1 MKISEVL
8 AIQDKLKEK
17 AAPAKKT
24 KPKARPSTKKA
35 LKVVRTKETPNPN
48 ALQFVINAV
57 LLDNGNISF
66 ASKKEAESD
75 KMATALFERSGV
87 LSVFVMD
94 NFVTVTKDE
103 KTSWVPLKDRV
114 WKTIEET
121 VSLYQAEEKVQL
133 SEVDVINFAELSNEK
148 KLQGIEMVLNRSIR
162 TNLAQ
167 DGGGVE
173 LKGIEGNEVSIHY
186 QGACGSCPTSTSGTL
201 QYIQTQI
208 RQQLHWY
215 LLCSQAKMFCHD
227 QHVP

>member
-1 MKISEVL
+1 VKISEVL
-8 AIQDKLKEK
+8 AIQEKLKEK

-103 KTSWVPLKDRV
+103 ETSWVPLKDRV

-208 RQQLHWY
+208 RQQLHPE
-215 LLCSQAKMFCHD
+215 LTVKS
-227 QHVP
+227 V

>member
-1 MKISEVL
+1 VKISEIL
-8 AIQDKLKEK
+8 AIQEKLKEK

-208 RQQLHWY
+208 RQQLHPE
-215 LLCSQAKMFCHD
+215 LTVKS
-227 QHVP
+227 V

>member
-8 AIQDKLKEK
+8 AIQEK
-17 AAPAKKT
+17 MKGKAGPAKKT
-24 KPKARPSTKKA
+24 KPKALPSTKKA

-66 ASKKEAESD
+66 ASKKEAEND

-208 RQQLHWY
+208 RQQLHPE
-215 LLCSQAKMFCHD
+215 LTVKP
-227 QHVP
+227 V

>member
-8 AIQDKLKEK
+8 AIQEKLKEK

-208 RQQLHWY
+208 RQQLHPELTVKSVYPASRRW
-215 LLCSQAKMFCHD
+215 Q
-227 QHVP
+227 

>member
-8 AIQDKLKEK
+8 AIQEKLKEK

-208 RQQLHWY
+208 RQQLHPE
-215 LLCSQAKMFCHD
+215 LTVKSI
-227 QHVP
+227 

>member
-8 AIQDKLKEK
+8 AIQAKLNEK
-17 AAPAKKT
+17 KAPAKKP
-24 KPKARPSTKKA
+24 KPKVRPNLNKA

-48 ALQFVINAV
+48 ALQFVINGV
-57 LLDNGNISF
+57 ILDNGKISF
-66 ASKKEAESD
+66 SNKKEAEGD
-75 KMATALFERSGV
+75 KMAEALFERPGV

-94 NFVTVTKDE
+94 NFVTVTKDD

-121 VSLYQAEEKVQL
+121 VTLYQAEGKVLL
-133 SEVDVINFAELSNEK
+133 SDVDVVNFTNLNNEK

-173 LKGIEGNEVSIHY
+173 LKGIEGDEVSIHY
-186 QGACGSCPTSTSGTL
+186 EGACGSCPTSTSGTL
-201 QYIQTQI
+201 QYIQSQL
-208 RQQLHWY
+208 RQQLHPK
-215 LLCSQAKMFCHD
+215 LTVKS
-227 QHVP
+227 V

>member
-1 MKISEVL
+1 MKAKSG
-8 AIQDKLKEK
+8 
-17 AAPAKKT
+17 PAKKP
-24 KPKARPSTKKA
+24 KPKALPNTKKA
-35 LKVVRTKETPNPN
+35 LKVVRTKQTPNPN

-57 LLDNGNISF
+57 ILDNGKISF
-66 ASKKEAESD
+66 ASKEEAEGD
-75 KMATALFERSGV
+75 KMAEALFEKPGV

-103 KTSWVPLKDRV
+103 KTSWVPLKDRI

-121 VSLYQAEEKVQL
+121 VTLYQSEGKVQL
-133 SEVDVINFAELSNEK
+133 SEVDVVNFANLSNEK

-201 QYIQTQI
+201 KYIEAQI
-208 RQQLHWY
+208 RQQLHPK
-215 LLCSQAKMFCHD
+215 LTVKS
-227 QHVP
+227 V

>member
-8 AIQDKLKEK
+8 AIQEK
-17 AAPAKKT
+17 MKGKAGPAKKT
-24 KPKARPSTKKA
+24 KPKALPSTKKA

-66 ASKKEAESD
+66 ASKKEAEND

-87 LSVFVMD
+87 MSVFVMD

-103 KTSWVPLKDRV
+103 ETSWVPLKDRV
-114 WKTIEET
+114 WKTIEDT

-133 SEVDVINFAELSNEK
+133 SEVDVINFAELSNDK

-208 RQQLHWY
+208 RQQLHPE
-215 LLCSQAKMFCHD
+215 LTVKS
-227 QHVP
+227 V

>member
-8 AIQDKLKEK
+8 AIQEKLKETS
-17 AAPAKKT
+17 APVKKS
-24 KPKARPSTKKA
+24 KPKAKPNSKKA

-66 ASKKEAESD
+66 ASKKEAEGD
-75 KMATALFERSGV
+75 KMATALFERPGV

-94 NFVTVTKDE
+94 NFVTVTKDD

-114 WKTIEET
+114 WKTIDET
-121 VSLYQAEEKVQL
+121 VILYQAEGKVQL
-133 SEVDVINFAELSNEK
+133 SEVDVINFIKLNDEK

-173 LKGIEGNEVSIHY
+173 LKGIDGNEVQIHY
-186 QGACGSCPTSTSGTL
+186 QGACGSCPPSTSGTL
-201 QYIQTQI
+201 QYIQTQL
-208 RQQLHWY
+208 RQQLHPE
-215 LLCSQAKMFCHD
+215 LTVKS
-227 QHVP
+227 V

>member
-1 MKISEVL
+1 MKISQVL
-8 AIQDKLKEK
+8 AIQEKLKEK
-17 AAPAKKT
+17 AAPAKKA

-208 RQQLHWY
+208 RQQLHPE
-215 LLCSQAKMFCHD
+215 LTVKS
-227 QHVP
+227 V

>member
-8 AIQDKLKEK
+8 AIQEKLKETS
-17 AAPAKKT
+17 APVKKS
-24 KPKARPSTKKA
+24 KPKAKPNSKKA

-66 ASKKEAESD
+66 ASKKEAEGD
-75 KMATALFERSGV
+75 KMATALFERPGV

-94 NFVTVTKDE
+94 NFVTVTKDD

-114 WKTIEET
+114 WKTIDET
-121 VSLYQAEEKVQL
+121 VILYQAEGKVQL
-133 SEVDVINFAELSNEK
+133 SEVDVINFINLNDEK

-173 LKGIEGNEVSIHY
+173 LKGIAGDEVSIHS

-201 QYIQTQI
+201 QYIQTQL
-208 RQQLHWY
+208 RQQLHPK
-215 LLCSQAKMFCHD
+215 LTVKS
-227 QHVP
+227 V

>member
-8 AIQDKLKEK
+8 DIQEKLKEK

-208 RQQLHWY
+208 RQQLHPE
-215 LLCSQAKMFCHD
+215 LTVKP
-227 QHVP
+227 V

>member
-8 AIQDKLKEK
+8 AIQEK
-17 AAPAKKT
+17 MKGKAGPAKKT

-66 ASKKEAESD
+66 ASKKEAEND

-87 LSVFVMD
+87 MSVFVMD

-208 RQQLHWY
+208 RQQLHPE
-215 LLCSQAKMFCHD
+215 LTVKP
-227 QHVP
+227 V

>member
-1 MKISEVL
+1 MKISEIL
-8 AIQDKLKEK
+8 AIQEK
-17 AAPAKKT
+17 MKGKAGPAKKT
-24 KPKARPSTKKA
+24 KPKALPSTKKA

-66 ASKKEAESD
+66 ASKKEAEND

-87 LSVFVMD
+87 MSVFVMD

-103 KTSWVPLKDRV
+103 ETSWVPLKDRV
-114 WKTIEET
+114 WKTIEDT

-133 SEVDVINFAELSNEK
+133 SEVDVINFAELSNDK

-167 DGGGVE
+167 DGGGGE

-208 RQQLHWY
+208 RQQLHPK
-215 LLCSQAKMFCHD
+215 LTVKS
-227 QHVP
+227 V

>member
-8 AIQDKLKEK
+8 AIQEKLKEK

-66 ASKKEAESD
+66 ASKKEAEND

-87 LSVFVMD
+87 MSVFVMD

-103 KTSWVPLKDRV
+103 ETSWVPLKDRV
-114 WKTIEET
+114 WKTIEDT

-208 RQQLHWY
+208 RQQLHPE
-215 LLCSQAKMFCHD
+215 LTVKP
-227 QHVP
+227 V

>member
-1 MKISEVL
+1 MKISEIL
-8 AIQDKLKEK
+8 AIQEKLKEK

-66 ASKKEAESD
+66 ASKKEAEND

-87 LSVFVMD
+87 MSVFVMD

-208 RQQLHWY
+208 RQQLHPE
-215 LLCSQAKMFCHD
+215 LTVKS
-227 QHVP
+227 V

>member
-1 MKISEVL
+1 MKISEIL
-8 AIQDKLKEK
+8 AIQEKLKEK

-66 ASKKEAESD
+66 ASKKEAEND

-87 LSVFVMD
+87 MSVFVMD

-114 WKTIEET
+114 WKTIEDT

-133 SEVDVINFAELSNEK
+133 SEVDVINFAELSNDK

-208 RQQLHWY
+208 RQQLHPK
-215 LLCSQAKMFCHD
+215 LTVKS
-227 QHVP
+227 V

>member
-1 MKISEVL
+1 VKISEVL
-8 AIQDKLKEK
+8 AIQEKLKEK

-208 RQQLHWY
+208 RQQLHPE
-215 LLCSQAKMFCHD
+215 LTVKS
-227 QHVP
+227 V

>member
-8 AIQDKLKEK
+8 AIQEK
-17 AAPAKKT
+17 MKGKAGPAKKT
-24 KPKARPSTKKA
+24 KPKALPSTKKA

-66 ASKKEAESD
+66 ASKKEAEND

-87 LSVFVMD
+87 MSVFVMD

-114 WKTIEET
+114 WKTIEDT

-208 RQQLHWY
+208 RQQLHPK
-215 LLCSQAKMFCHD
+215 LTVKS
-227 QHVP
+227 V

>member
-1 MKISEVL
+1 VKISEIL
-8 AIQDKLKEK
+8 AIQEKLKEK

-87 LSVFVMD
+87 MSVFVMD

-208 RQQLHWY
+208 RQQLHPE
-215 LLCSQAKMFCHD
+215 LTVKP
-227 QHVP
+227 V

>member
-1 MKISEVL
+1 VKISEVL
-8 AIQDKLKEK
+8 AIQEKLKETS
-17 AAPAKKT
+17 APVKKS
-24 KPKARPSTKKA
+24 KPKAKPNSKKA

-66 ASKKEAESD
+66 ASKKEAEGD
-75 KMATALFERSGV
+75 KMATALFERPGV

-94 NFVTVTKDE
+94 NFVTVTKDD
-103 KTSWVPLKDRV
+103 KTSWVPLKDRI

-121 VSLYQAEEKVQL
+121 VILYQAEGKVQL
-133 SEVDVINFAELSNEK
+133 SEVDVINFIKLNDEK

-173 LKGIEGNEVSIHY
+173 LKGIDGNEVQIHY

-201 QYIQTQI
+201 QYIQTQL
-208 RQQLHWY
+208 RQQLHPE
-215 LLCSQAKMFCHD
+215 LTVKS
-227 QHVP
+227 V